1 MRLDKN
7 KWSMVLFVI
16 TLMALGIDWLNCA
29 YQVHQLHHQIFL
41 KRKLVNAYIHRKP
54 SANIQISRSWL
65 SELPFVLQS
74 YQRHGQALVL
84 NGKGDFASFIQWLDS
99 PINLAINEQIQE
111 ITLSKS
117 PKAAH
122 LNIRLK
128 LLNPKATSR

>member
-7 KWSMVLFVI
+7 KWSMLLLVI
-16 TLMALGIDWLNCA
+16 TLVALGIDWLNCA

-41 KRKLVNAYIHRKP
+41 KRKLVNAHVHRKS
-54 SANIQISRSWL
+54 SANLQINRSWL
-65 SELPFVLQS
+65 SELPFALQS
-74 YQRHGQALVL
+74 YQRHGQELIL
-84 NGKGDFASFIQWLDS
+84 NGQGDFASFITWLNS

-117 PKAAH
+117 PKAEH
-122 LNIRLK
+122 LTIRLK